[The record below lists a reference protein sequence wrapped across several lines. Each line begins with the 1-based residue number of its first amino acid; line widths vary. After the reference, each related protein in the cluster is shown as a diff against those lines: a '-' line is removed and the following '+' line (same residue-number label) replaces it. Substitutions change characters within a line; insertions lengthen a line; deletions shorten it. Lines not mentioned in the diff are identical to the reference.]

1 MNELIKFTQEREMIV
16 FLPRELDHHSAASV
30 RAEIDSAL
38 FSKEPKALVFDL
50 SGVEFMDSSGL
61 GLVLGRYARASV
73 LGIPIIIRNPTP
85 RQERLFIMAQ
95 MHKMVKIEK
104 EAKNDEK
111 AAK

>member
-1 MNELIKFTQEREMIV
+1 MNDFIKFSDDGAMTV
-16 FLPRELDHHSAASV
+16 FLPRELDHHGAAEV
-30 RAEIDSAL
+30 RADIDSAL

-73 LGIPIIIRNPTP
+73 LGIPIIIRNPSL
-85 RQERLFIMAQ
+85 RQEKLFTMAQ
-95 MHKMVKIEK
+95 IHKMVKIEK